1 MSKTTAE
8 RINSIANKYNV
19 SYNVIKLFIY
29 SDYGNKIIDENEK
42 LNILEELWK
51 HSIKDIIDFVI
62 FIES

>member
-1 MSKTTAE
+1 MKNILKLIKLKKVINMNKTTAE

-42 LNILEELWK
+42 LNILEKL
-51 HSIKDIIDFVI
+51 
-62 FIES
+62 

>member
-42 LNILEELWK
+42 LNILEELWN
-51 HSIKDIIDFVI
+51 IQ
-62 FIES
+62 

>member
-51 HSIKDIIDFVI
+51 HLIKYVVDFVI